1 MKGISTQQIKTA
13 LMRIDNALSEI
24 ETGAMTLSESDA
36 TTTEQRED
44 ARAILKALRHA
55 ENCIEDIRL
64 ISTNL

>member
-13 LMRIDNALSEI
+13 LIRIDNALSEI
-24 ETGAMTLSESDA
+24 ETGATTLVESDA

>member
-13 LMRIDNALSEI
+13 LIRIDNALSEI

>member
-13 LMRIDNALSEI
+13 LIRIDNALSEI
-24 ETGAMTLSESDA
+24 ETGATTLVESDA
-36 TTTEQRED
+36 TSTEQRED

>member
-1 MKGISTQQIKTA
+1 MKGISIQQIKTA
-13 LMRIDNALSEI
+13 LIRIDNALKEI
-24 ETGAMTLSESDA
+24 ETGAITLGESDA

>member
-1 MKGISTQQIKTA
+1 MKGIRTQQIKTA
-13 LMRIDNALSEI
+13 LIRIDNALSEI
-24 ETGAMTLSESDA
+24 ETGATTLSESDA

>member
-1 MKGISTQQIKTA
+1 MKGISIQQIKTA
-13 LMRIDNALSEI
+13 LIRIDNALKEI
-24 ETGAMTLSESDA
+24 ETGAITLCESDA

>member
-13 LMRIDNALSEI
+13 LIRIDNALKEI
-24 ETGAMTLSESDA
+24 ETGAITLSESDT

>member
-13 LMRIDNALSEI
+13 LIRIDNALSEI
-24 ETGAMTLSESDA
+24 ETGAITLSESDA